1 MHALALQ
8 FTRSATPPYIH
19 LTSFYIV
26 LAVIGGLGTRLPLLC
41 QVLQHALKWLLVL
54 QSHIYPGADKHC
66 SLGMGLNTFFSGFK
80 DQAKG
85 LNVKYKSHS
94 DVANLVTGEEECE
107 KGDSY

>member
-66 SLGMGLNTFFSGFK
+66 SLGMGLNTFFQASRIKLK
-80 DQAKG
+80 D
-85 LNVKYKSHS
+85 
-94 DVANLVTGEEECE
+94 
-107 KGDSY
+107 